1 MKRFNPFKIYQA
13 AKKPKI
19 PKKSEEVANE
29 ESDEEELPELPFPFN
44 FPLKNEEKI
53 STLSRSGK
61 GININFYIITFFSY
75 CFVI

>member
-29 ESDEEELPELPFPFN
+29 ESDDEEMPELPFPFN
-44 FPLKNEEKI
+44 FPMKNEEKI
-53 STLSRSGK
+53 
-61 GININFYIITFFSY
+61 YIT
-75 CFVI
+75 